1 MIFNVSG
8 SVSDKEIV
16 EFIQKG
22 KNLEKCFSKLY
33 KDNFDSLAGHI
44 IRNGGTNEDAEDV
57 IQEVMVVFVNMVRTG
72 KFRGD
77 SSIKTCLYAIC
88 KFRWKDLKNKN
99 FSVSNREEKYHEQNF
114 QKATRFD
121 HDFEEKE
128 KKENLL
134 EIMDQLGDKC
144 KQILVA
150 FYYEDLTLKELATK
164 LKYKNVQVVS
174 NQKGKCMKSLISL
187 LEQNPDLKATF
198 KNLLLK

>member
-8 SVSDKEIV
+8 NFSDKEIV
-16 EFIQKG
+16 RLIQQG
-22 KNLEKCFSKLY
+22 KNLEKCFSQLY

-44 IRNGGTNEDAEDV
+44 LRNGGSPEDAEDV
-57 IQEVMVVFVNMVRTG
+57 FQEVMVVFVNMVRTG
-72 KFRGD
+72 KFRGE
-77 SSIKTCLYAIC
+77 SKIKTCLYSIC
-88 KFRWKDLKNKN
+88 KFRWKDLKNKQ

-114 QKATRFD
+114 QKTTRFD
-121 HDFEEKE
+121 REFEEKE

-134 EIMDQLGDKC
+134 QIFGQLGEKC

-150 FYYEDLTLKELATK
+150 FYYEDLTLKELAEK
-164 LKYKNVQVVS
+164 LEYKNVQVVS